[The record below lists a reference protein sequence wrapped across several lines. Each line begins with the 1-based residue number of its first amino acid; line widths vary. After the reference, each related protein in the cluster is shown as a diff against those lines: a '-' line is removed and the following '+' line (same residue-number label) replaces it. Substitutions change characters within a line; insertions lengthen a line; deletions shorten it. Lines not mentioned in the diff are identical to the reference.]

1 MEALSEMSQ
10 ATLDAIIQ
18 NYVIVIAIAVLV
30 LGLTLYIYFFP
41 TPFTEYFKNP
51 EKEAAAADKKLPVNG
66 RV

>member
-10 ATLDAIIQ
+10 TAMEALIR
-18 NYVIVIAIAVLV
+18 NYVIILAITVLV
-30 LGLTLYIYFFP
+30 LGLTIYIYFFP

-51 EKEAAAADKKLPVNG
+51 EKEEAADKNLPVIG

>member
-10 ATLDAIIQ
+10 TAMETLVR
-18 NYVIVIAIAVLV
+18 NYVIVITIAVLV

-41 TPFTEYFKNP
+41 TPFSEYFKNP
-51 EKEAAAADKKLPVNG
+51 EKEATDKKLPATV